1 VDAIRMTE
9 RTVLASLLLFGA
21 STVERSR
28 SSQVREMGPFFWV
41 DRDRGGAASFRFSYV
56 MTVVFVAAALAVTQG
71 LHQISPVYP
80 TFFAFYAAVA
90 ASAWYG
96 GYGPGWVSVVLS
108 TLAVNYFF
116 LPPLYSL
123 APSSA
128 DLPRLIAFV
137 ICAIVANAVSTRQ
150 KRVENALRVARDG
163 LEQQVREGTAEL
175 QSTNESLSAEVEE
188 RKRVESAFRA
198 GEEWWRTIFEASN
211 VPMAVTDLSGRHI
224 MVNAAAERV
233 LGYSSEEL
241 RSISIAELTHEDDRD
256 ITLPLFDELTSG
268 QRKDYHVTKR
278 YRCKDGSV
286 KWLSAT
292 VTRVPDPRGGPD
304 VTASIVTDITE
315 QKRVEQ
321 ELRASEERWRKV
333 FEHAPTGIAMV
344 GADRRLFAANPAC
357 TSMLGYDESELR
369 QMTAADFSF
378 EDERELTR
386 SIHTRLLNGEE
397 QWVRLEK
404 RYRRSNGEI
413 IWGDASLFRVP
424 ATENTPAFVTAMVV
438 DITERKRAEESL
450 RASEARWRSIFEHSV
465 VGIGTTDRERR
476 YLSANPALQQMLG
489 YSEEELRGLTL
500 ADVTHPDDCDA
511 TDRGLK
517 AVWER
522 RQESYHIEKRMI
534 RKDGEVIRVN
544 ITGAPVPATESDPA
558 FLPAIVVNITEQKQA
573 EEALRQSR
581 AELAR
586 VSRLTTMGEL
596 TASISHEVNQPLAA
610 IVASGNAC
618 RRWLASDQP
627 NLERARDSVDR
638 ITRDAHRASE
648 IITRIRSMTKKAPP
662 AQLPVDLN
670 GVIADVLSFARGELV
685 ARGISIRPALLEDLP
700 SIAGDRVQLQ
710 QVVLNLVMNAVE
722 AMASVTGRE
731 RVLAITSRR
740 ANDGS
745 PILTV
750 EDSGLG
756 LDAANADRIFDAFFT
771 TKPGGMGM
779 GLSISTSIVEAH
791 GGRLWASPNL
801 PHGTAFHFTLPI
813 GGGTEGYSDKAAL
826 VTAC

>member
-1 VDAIRMTE
+1 
-9 RTVLASLLLFGA
+9 
-21 STVERSR
+21 
-28 SSQVREMGPFFWV
+28 MGPFPYI
-41 DRDRGGAASFRFSYV
+41 DRARSSAALSAFAYLLAVAF
-56 MTVVFVAAALAVTQG
+56 VVAALAITLGIRQFP
-71 LHQISPVYP
+71 SVYP
-80 TFFAFYAAVA
+80 TFFAFYVAVA
-90 ASAWYG
+90 ASAWCG
-96 GYGPGWVSVVLS
+96 GYGPGWLSVALS

-123 APSSA
+123 SPSSA
-128 DLPRLIAFV
+128 DLPRLVAFV
-137 ICAIVANAVSTRQ
+137 ICAVVANVVSTRQ
-150 KRVENALRVARDG
+150 KRVENALRVARDE
-163 LEQQVREGTAEL
+163 LERTVRERTAEL
-175 QSTNESLSAEVEE
+175 QSANASLSAEAEE
-188 RKRVESAFRA
+188 RNRVASALRA

-211 VPMAVTDLSGRHI
+211 VPMAVTDLNGRHL

-241 RSISIAELTHEDDRD
+241 RSMSIAELTHEDDRD
-256 ITLPLFDELTSG
+256 TTLPIFDELRSG

-286 KWLSAT
+286 KWLNAT
-292 VTRVPDPRGGPD
+292 VTRVPNPKGGPD
-304 VTASIVTDITE
+304 LTASIVADITE

-344 GADRRLFAANPAC
+344 GTDRRLFAANPAC
-357 TSMLGYDESELR
+357 QRMLGYDESELR

-465 VGIGTTDRERR
+465 VGIGTTDRKRR
-476 YLSANPALQQMLG
+476 YLSANPALQSMLG

-500 ADVTHPDDCDA
+500 ADVTHPDDRDA
-511 TDRGLK
+511 TDRGLN

-522 RQESYHIEKRMI
+522 RQESYHIEKLMI
-534 RKDGEVIRVN
+534 RKDGGVIWVN
-544 ITGAPVPATESDPA
+544 ITGAPVPATESDPE
-558 FLPAIVVNITEQKQA
+558 FLPAIVVNITEQKRA

-610 IVASGNAC
+610 IVASSNAC
-618 RRWLASDQP
+618 RRWLGSDQP

-670 GVIADVLSFARGELV
+670 DVITDVLSFARGELV
-685 ARGISIRPALLEDLP
+685 ARGISVRPALLEDLP
-700 SIAGDRVQLQ
+700 SITGDRVQLQ

-722 AMASVTGRE
+722 AMASVTDRE
-731 RVLAITSRR
+731 RVLAITSQR

-745 PILTV
+745 AILTV

-756 LDAANADRIFDAFFT
+756 LDVANADRIFDAFFT

-779 GLSISTSIVEAH
+779 GLSISTSIVETH

-801 PHGTAFHFTLPI
+801 PHGTAFHFTLPAA
-813 GGGTEGYSDKAAL
+813 GEPAAHLDKAAL
-826 VTAC
+826 ATAR